1 MTESKE
7 AVDELLEAIDELEL
21 GETEQIGHAH
31 FIPILDKD
39 PERERSY
46 ITVNEALKA
55 GVLELRDS
63 GSIDTLIAVNRGDM
77 PILFIAGMNVHA
89 EGTQS
94 RVVVGSHLVPAKS
107 KTEIPC
113 RCTHDVHPI
122 SAGHGIM
129 TDVAH
134 YGVASPKV
142 RAHTLGRATADQSAV
157 WDKVRRHREEM
168 KSKHYRGRPV
178 IAAGE
183 SSTRHSDV
191 QARAIARMREELS
204 KLKPQDR
211 QVGLAVISEGKL
223 MSLEVFDSVETYR
236 ELHDKLIA
244 RFASE
249 IAAEKATPKTTLTKL
264 RKEMLKQLRSLSIQ
278 LQVDGSAATYHSEK
292 QAMNALWDKR
302 RKPVHY
308 CLSHF

>member
-21 GETEQIGHAH
+21 GETEQVGNAH

-63 GSIDTLIAVNRGDM
+63 GNIDSLIAVNKGDM
-77 PILFIAGMNVHA
+77 PVLFIAGMNVHA

-107 KTEIPC
+107 KMEIPC

-122 SAGHGIM
+122 RAGHGIM
-129 TDVAH
+129 TGVED
-134 YGVASPKV
+134 YGIASPKV
-142 RAHTLGRATADQSAV
+142 RAHTLGVSTADQSAV
-157 WDKVRRHREEM
+157 WEKVRRHREEM
-168 KSKHYRGRPV
+168 KTKSYRGRRV
-178 IAAGE
+178 LKAGE
-183 SSTRHSDV
+183 TSTRHSDL
-191 QARAIARMREELS
+191 QARAVQMMREELS
-204 KLKPQDR
+204 KLKPKDR
-211 QVGLAVISEGKL
+211 QVGLAVVSEGKL
-223 MSLEVFDSVETYR
+223 MSLEVFDSTATYK
-236 ELHDKLIA
+236 ELHDKLIT

-249 IAAEKATPKTTLTKL
+249 IASEKATPKTTLTKL
-264 RKEMLKQLRSLSIQ
+264 RKQMLKQLRSLSIQ

-292 QAMNALWDKR
+292 RAMNALWDKR

-308 CLSHF
+308 CLSTF

>member
-7 AVDELLEAIDELEL
+7 AVEELLEAIDELEL
-21 GETEQIGHAH
+21 GDTQQVGNAH

-63 GSIDTLIAVNRGDM
+63 GSIDSLIAVNRGDM
-77 PILFIAGMNVHA
+77 PVLFIAGMNVHA

-107 KTEIPC
+107 KMEIPC

-129 TDVAH
+129 TDVEH
-134 YGVASPKV
+134 YGIASPKV
-142 RAHTLGRATADQSAV
+142 RAHTLGARTADQGAV
-157 WDKVRRHREEM
+157 WEKVRRHREEM
-168 KSKHYRGRPV
+168 KSKSYRGKPV
-178 IAAGE
+178 IGAGE

-191 QARAIARMREELS
+191 QARAIIRMREELS

-211 QVGLAVISEGKL
+211 QVGLAVISEGKV
-223 MSLEVFDSVETYR
+223 MSIEVFDSVETYR
-236 ELHDKLIA
+236 ELHDKLTA

-249 IAAEKATPKTTLTKL
+249 IAAEKATPKRTLTKL
-264 RKEMLKQLRSLSIQ
+264 QKEVLKQLRSLGIQ
-278 LQVDGSAATYHSEK
+278 LKVDGSAGAYHSEK

-308 CLSHF
+308 CMSHF